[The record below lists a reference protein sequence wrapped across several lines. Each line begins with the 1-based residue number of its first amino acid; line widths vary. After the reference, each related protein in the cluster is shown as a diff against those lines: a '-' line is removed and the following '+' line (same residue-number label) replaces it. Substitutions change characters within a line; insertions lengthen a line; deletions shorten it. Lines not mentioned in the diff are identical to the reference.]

1 MNEQL
6 PKKRIRLRRLERR
19 LLERVIL
26 GEKPTH
32 AMRKL
37 CPHLKRPNVRA
48 CVILAQ
54 PHVKEARAQ
63 MESDALAAAGITR
76 AQIVRELGRIAFS
89 DPRRLLNELGGM
101 KPLAE
106 IDDDTA
112 AVIAG
117 MDVEELYSGRGE
129 EREQVG
135 HVKKVKFWNK
145 REALA
150 ELAHIAGLKREHLV
164 APETLGPGLTVIV
177 QNGGQLNVQQN
188 ANAGPVVP
196 VNLPKPE

>member
-1 MNEQL
+1 MGE
-6 PKKRIRLRRLERR
+6 KKRKLKRLERR

-26 GEKPTH
+26 GEKPTQ
-32 AMRKL
+32 AMRSL

-54 PHVKEARAQ
+54 PHVKEARAR

-89 DPRRLLNELGGM
+89 DPRKILNDLGGM
-101 KPLAE
+101 KPMSEL
-106 IDDDTA
+106 DDDTA

-117 MDVEELYSGRGE
+117 MDVEELYQGRGE
-129 EREQVG
+129 EREQIG
-135 HVKKVKFWNK
+135 HVKKLKLWNK

-164 APETLGPGLTVIV
+164 APENLGPGLTVIV

-188 ANAGPVVP
+188 SAAGPGVP
-196 VNLPKPE
+196 INLPKPE